1 MLRCRAEI
9 RTAVNLYRLLAVAA
23 LTVHLVWILWVI
35 CGWLVT
41 RNRPL
46 LRWFHILTLIYSIV
60 IEIGPWPCPLTIAE
74 QWLQHQAGIQP
85 YHEPFLV
92 HYLEALVYPNVSQTL
107 LTWCGVA
114 VCLTILGVYALR
126 FRRRRIVGW

>member
-1 MLRCRAEI
+1 V
-9 RTAVNLYRLLAVAA
+9 VNLYRILSVAA

-46 LRWFHILTLIYSIV
+46 LRWFHILSLIYSIV
-60 IEIGPWPCPLTIAE
+60 IEIGPWPCPLTMAE
-74 QWLQHQAGIQP
+74 QWLQQGAGTRP

-92 HYLEALVYPNVSQTL
+92 RYLEALVYPNVPQTVV
-107 LTWCGVA
+107 TWCGVA
-114 VCLTILGVYALR
+114 VCLIILGVYAQR

>member
-1 MLRCRAEI
+1 ML
-9 RTAVNLYRLLAVAA
+9 NLYRILSVAA
-23 LTVHLVWILWVI
+23 LTVHLVWILWVT

-60 IEIGPWPCPLTIAE
+60 IEIGPWPCPLTMAE
-74 QWLQHQAGIQP
+74 EWLQQGAGIQP

-92 HYLEALVYPNVSQTL
+92 HYLEAPAFSPIMSPSWSI
-107 LTWCGVA
+107 TWRHWC
-114 VCLTILGVYALR
+114 IPMSR
-126 FRRRRIVGW
+126 KRW

>member
-1 MLRCRAEI
+1 ML
-9 RTAVNLYRLLAVAA
+9 NLYRILSVAA
-23 LTVHLVWILWVI
+23 LTVHLVWILWVT

-60 IEIGPWPCPLTIAE
+60 IEIGPWPCPLTMAE
-74 QWLQHQAGIQP
+74 EWLQQGAGIQP

-92 HYLEALVYPNVSQTL
+92 HYLEALVYPNVSQTVV
-107 LTWCGVA
+107 TWCGVA
-114 VCLTILGVYALR
+114 VCLIILVVYAQR